1 MKMAFFAY
9 TYNGM
14 VAGFCQARLGS
25 DDEYSRGGF
34 YLDEDVHVIDI
45 VECRTFNDA
54 KRHQN
59 ILAGRDPE
67 EGIDDWGEEVLR

>member
-9 TYNGM
+9 TDNGM
-14 VAGFCQARLGS
+14 TAGFCKAELGS

-34 YLDEDVHVIDI
+34 FLDENVHVIDI
-45 VECRTFNDA
+45 AECHTFNDA

-59 ILAGRDPE
+59 ELNGVDRE
-67 EGIDDWGEEVLR
+67 EGIDDWGEEVLS